1 MNIDKL
7 KGKDKL
13 LHSKYGNLIFI
24 LVFLLSF
31 VCLPFLSSLLISIVV
46 LLTVGIVKELYDK
59 YYKKTFIDWYDIIA
73 SFTPYPI
80 VKKIN
85 K

>member
-1 MNIDKL
+1 VNIDKL